1 MNNYG
6 LGILI
11 QAKDQA
17 SAVFQKV
24 ERNFDSLS
32 KKSDLLASRMQASSK
47 AFYAG
52 IGMMGA
58 GATLLGGVAATIK
71 VAGDFQEAMIGVQ
84 KTSGMTDAEIK
95 QLGDRFVEMSSKMP
109 NSAKELANIGEIGG
123 QLGIVGVENLSSFTD
138 TVAKLASVSE
148 FSAEEGGA
156 ALAKIAN
163 QFKIPIK
170 QAKNMGSVL
179 NELSN
184 ISTATAPTIA
194 ELTSRMAGAGAS
206 LGLTMPQ
213 ISAIGAALTDMGVS
227 SEVGGTA
234 MSDMFMEMMK
244 RTDQYAKVAGVST
257 AEFKQLIEKDA
268 YGAMTK
274 FATGLQKFDKFQVAD
289 MLTDLGIGGARGTD
303 VLLKLVEANKSV
315 NGQQSLLGR
324 FVDTSNKAF
333 AEGTSLQREYDNSLK
348 GMNAQLKIAWN
359 SVVALAIE
367 IGQEMVPYITKAAKA
382 ISSFVQGI
390 KKWSKEHPGAL
401 RGIVLLVAA
410 LGGLLFVG
418 GAILTFLGA
427 IGMLS
432 VGLSALPAAAGALGG
447 VAAAVWP
454 VIAVIAAMI
463 AAGVAIYYAWKTNF
477 GGIRDFI
484 MPIWK
489 QLQRGFQNFVN
500 IVKGVTALLRGQPIG
515 PELAKSLN
523 AAGLMKTV
531 QGIANFLKMAWSFI
545 KGYVAGFISAVEP
558 VYRNLFDALKPIVKW
573 IVEGFKIAWNAIGR
587 FFALFSGES
596 KGAGNSA
603 QSFGKT
609 LGQIIGFIVTLGT
622 RALIIIIRVLTFI
635 LPIIGKIILF
645 IFKAIVAIVKFH
657 IAVARAIAAAIVW
670 VWNFGK
676 AVWNGLVTAWNTAG
690 QWIST
695 AIGFISNLIST
706 VIQWILF
713 RWQMFKQGI
722 VLIWTAISFA
732 VSTVM
737 NYVGQIIS
745 TVLTAIQFRWQ
756 QFRMF
761 ITMLWQAVSM
771 TVMFVVNTIRGTV
784 MAAVA
789 AIQFRWQQ
797 FRGAVAAVWN
807 SISATVSG
815 VIAGIQSRVQAV
827 ITFIT
832 GLWNGLKA
840 AVSGVWNS
848 IVGQIS
854 GAVARIRA
862 KLIGLIPDWLRT
874 ALSYIGI
881 NIPTAPKEKGKGY
894 ATGGYVAKTGGISAT
909 LHEGEV
915 ITPAPAVQKIV
926 RFADMI
932 PASGIGST
940 QPNAPASTTISNHIS
955 ISLPNVKEIDR
966 QSVEELAELIIR
978 KIEYLQKRKRE
989 AGFSNDFNPSLAVAR
1004 T

>member
-1 MNNYG
+1 
-6 LGILI
+6 
-11 QAKDQA
+11 
-17 SAVFQKV
+17 
-24 ERNFDSLS
+24 
-32 KKSDLLASRMQASSK
+32 
-47 AFYAG
+47 
-52 IGMMGA
+52 
-58 GATLLGGVAATIK
+58 
-71 VAGDFQEAMIGVQ
+71 
-84 KTSGMTDAEIK
+84 
-95 QLGDRFVEMSSKMP
+95 
-109 NSAKELANIGEIGG
+109 
-123 QLGIVGVENLSSFTD
+123 
-138 TVAKLASVSE
+138 
-148 FSAEEGGA
+148 
-156 ALAKIAN
+156 
-163 QFKIPIK
+163 
-170 QAKNMGSVL
+170 
-179 NELSN
+179 
-184 ISTATAPTIA
+184 
-194 ELTSRMAGAGAS
+194 MAGAGAS

-268 YGAMTK
+268 YGALTK

>member
-268 YGAMTK
+268 YGALTK